1 MGSGRIF
8 RQALVSMPAESRGVN
23 SLVRGMPAFNEFG
36 AVVSQLQEGAASQLL
51 KCPI

>member
-8 RQALVSMPAESRGVN
+8 RQALVSMPAESRGVM
-23 SLVRGMPAFNEFG
+23 VWGMPAFNEFG